1 MESGLSW
8 ERHLCWGDTVDVLG
22 AQEEVMRVAA
32 ELGMSITVAVAYELL
47 DYVAGASFSSMLPW
61 LLIIITDCQS
71 WAFHQIKLKRILIIL
86 PMEIRAGFWLLSTA
100 VTYPHAAGSTWVSI
114 QLFFFLSSP
123 MASIRSLI
131 GEWLLHWGNA
141 VQDDSTI
148 STQQFGVRRAFLIFL
163 GISLF
168 FSFSL

>member
-1 MESGLSW
+1 
-8 ERHLCWGDTVDVLG
+8 
-22 AQEEVMRVAA
+22 
-32 ELGMSITVAVAYELL
+32 
-47 DYVAGASFSSMLPW
+47 
-61 LLIIITDCQS
+61 
-71 WAFHQIKLKRILIIL
+71 
-86 PMEIRAGFWLLSTA
+86 
-100 VTYPHAAGSTWVSI
+100 
-114 QLFFFLSSP
+114 